1 MAGVKATKEAK
12 RLAEEFVKKYP
23 NHPASIAYKRS
34 LSYQGI
40 SGATKARQSAEQG
53 VAPKK
58 RPMTKPLPKTVA
70 AQQRAHPTTKVTKT
84 LPSIRKK
91 K

>member
-53 VAPKK
+53 VATKATKPLPKMPK
-58 RPMTKPLPKTVA
+58 RPMTKPLPKTVS
-70 AQQRAHPTTKVTKT
+70 AQNRA
-84 LPSIRKK
+84 KK
-91 K
+91 KK

>member
-40 SGATKARQSAEQG
+40 SGATKATKPL
-53 VAPKK
+53 PKMPK

-70 AQQRAHPTTKVTKT
+70 AQQRAHPTTKATKT